1 MTIKAKLRLIT
12 VLVIVFCIVIIGINV
27 LQAVED
33 RASLERTKELNLLS
47 QKLSLLI
54 HETQKERG
62 VSAGF
67 IGSSGK
73 KFTEM
78 LASQRISTNTH
89 IKNLKKT
96 LAKMDM
102 ESYAD
107 ELRRQTDILLSDIE
121 KIDGIRKRVDML
133 EIGVENEVAFY
144 TGLNNHILDIVA
156 LTARLTDTPSLVKAL
171 DGYVNF
177 LKAKDKAG
185 IERAV
190 LSAVFSADKFDD
202 GLYTRFVLL
211 LASQDTYMDAFLSIA
226 PKEMTEFFYSVMD
239 APVVQEVEK
248 MRKIAKTNAK
258 EGGFGIDSIVWF
270 DTITQKINLLK
281 KVDDGIAMMNMGMI
295 ERLKDELILK
305 NSVILSVVIGFA
317 VAILFI
323 LFFVS
328 KNIYRSVQS
337 SLEKIECVS
346 SDLDLSCD
354 VIVEGEDEISQIS
367 RALHRMISAFKESVY
382 RAKDVALSTQ
392 AENEKLNMVSHA
404 LMENGKSADVK
415 VKTMNS
421 LISEVGKKL
430 DDVEEASVTVTEDL
444 DTTFTVLDHFVSKLD
459 TVVNDIEAGNVRQQE
474 LVEKVASLT
483 EHAKSIKDVL
493 SIISDIADQT
503 NLLALNAAIEAA
515 RAGEHGR
522 GFAVVA
528 DEVRQL
534 AERTQK
540 SLSEIG
546 MNINLITQAVEE
558 ISIGVTSTSKDMSHI
573 AESAQ
578 NLILSSKKTQINL
591 TETTK
596 KSKSVMYQSTYIAT
610 KTKDLIACMDEFIA
624 ISSQNVKHREEV
636 DSVANVLA
644 DNATELKN
652 ELSKFTI

>member
-226 PKEMTEFFYSVMD
+226 PKDMTEFFYSVMD

>member
-1 MTIKAKLRLIT
+1 
-12 VLVIVFCIVIIGINV
+12 

-47 QKLSLLI
+47 QKL
-54 HETQKERG
+54 RG

-483 EHAKSIKDVL
+483 EHAKSIG
-493 SIISDIADQT
+493 SECGNRGGQGRRTWTRFRRSRRRSQAACRT
-503 NLLALNAAIEAA
+503 NPE
-515 RAGEHGR
+515 
-522 GFAVVA
+522 
-528 DEVRQL
+528 
-534 AERTQK
+534 K
-540 SLSEIG
+540 SE
-546 MNINLITQAVEE
+546 
-558 ISIGVTSTSKDMSHI
+558 
-573 AESAQ
+573 
-578 NLILSSKKTQINL
+578 
-591 TETTK
+591 
-596 KSKSVMYQSTYIAT
+596 
-610 KTKDLIACMDEFIA
+610 
-624 ISSQNVKHREEV
+624 
-636 DSVANVLA
+636 
-644 DNATELKN
+644 
-652 ELSKFTI
+652 